1 MKLAKY
7 VAMGLLLVAWNPVP
21 SRADIAGASVWISLK
36 KPGNVDGIDVKV
48 GDIVACRPRF
58 VGTTPHCEWSL
69 MFDGSD
75 VGVTSRIVAL
85 DVLPGPRLL
94 MRLGESQF
102 LPGIAQEVSTLDL
115 VLFTP
120 TSLGAET
127 RGTWSLYL
135 DGDRFISREW
145 DAMSV
150 QPDGTLLL
158 SPPANGGGILAPNV
172 VVKDEDIVRC
182 TPKFD
187 ARGVI
192 VDCAYDIFLDSSVLG
207 VTGNITSLDMAPDG
221 SMVFAARGSSGL
233 PDHVAGE
240 DLLRYV
246 GTFGLQPEGEV
257 KLFFDGSSSNL
268 RGYTIDG
275 FALVFDLDGDGV
287 ADIDDNCPTVPNAD
301 QADVD
306 GDGVGDACDPCPNV
320 AATAP
325 QSLDVQKAV
334 LGFHGWAGNGT
345 DRLKRLVASFT
356 APAPITFDQGNTL
369 HVTVSESDGAR
380 RVVFATDTHAASDKW
395 KTLGRGTTW
404 LLRDPTDAPDAI
416 RELRVRSLGR
426 DKLRHKLT
434 LQGARGM
441 VIGTPVPKNQGLSV
455 LVEISDANHAGS
467 CFEQAVTCRQPKR
480 TQQVCR

>member
-7 VAMGLLLVAWNPVP
+7 VAMGLLLVVWSAVP
-21 SRADIAGASVWISLK
+21 SHADISGASIWVTLK
-36 KPGNVDGIDVKV
+36 KPGNIDGIDVQV

-58 VGTTPHCEWSL
+58 AGTTPHCEWSL

-75 VGVTSRIVAL
+75 VGLTSRIVAL
-85 DVLPGPRLL
+85 DVLPGPKLL
-94 MRLGESQF
+94 MRLADPQF
-102 LPGIAQEVSTLDL
+102 LPGLAAQVSPLDL

-120 TSLGAET
+120 TSLGPQT
-127 RGTWSLYL
+127 RGTWSLYM
-135 DGDRFISREW
+135 DGEKFVSREW
-145 DAMSV
+145 DAMDV
-150 QPDGTLLL
+150 QPDGTLLF
-158 SPPANGGGILAPNV
+158 SPPANNGGELAPGV

-182 TPKFD
+182 TPKRD

-192 VDCAYDIFLDSSVLG
+192 VNCAYDIFLDSSVLG
-207 VTGNITSLDMAPDG
+207 VTGNITSLDIAPDG
-221 SMVFAARGSSGL
+221 SMLFAARGTSGL

-246 GTFGLQPEGEV
+246 GTYGLHPEGETT
-257 KLFFDGSSSNL
+257 LFFRGASSNL

-287 ADIDDNCPTVPNAD
+287 ADGDDNCPTVANAD

-325 QSLDVQKAV
+325 QPMTVQKAV
-334 LGFHGWAGNGT
+334 LGFHGWAGRGT
-345 DRLKRLVASFT
+345 DRLKRLVAFFT
-356 APAPITFDQGNTL
+356 APAPVAFDQGNAL
-369 HVTVSESDGAR
+369 HVTVSEADGAE
-380 RVVFATDTHAASDKW
+380 RVVFATDTRGASDKW
-395 KTLGRGTTW
+395 KTLGRGNTW
-404 LLRDPTDAPDAI
+404 LLRDPTNQPDAI
-416 RELRVRSLGR
+416 HELRVRSLGR

-434 LQGARGM
+434 VEGARGM
-441 VIGTPVPKNQGLSV
+441 VIGTPVPKDQGLRV
-455 LVEISDANHAGS
+455 LVEIADGNHAGS
-467 CFEQAVTCRQPKR
+467 CFERLVTCRQPKR